1 VSAEEDLKNAYAL
14 FESADYA
21 SAASFFYS
29 VFQSPEAAENDTL
42 KKDMAW
48 NLGLAYVLQEDVNG
62 SIGWFRAS
70 GYGPEKFA
78 EHGLGEF
85 YQQVII
91 SAQ

>member
-1 VSAEEDLKNAYAL
+1 VSAEEDLESAYAL

-21 SAASFFYS
+21 SAASLFYA
-29 VFQSPEAAENDTL
+29 VFQSPEAADNDAL
-42 KKDMAW
+42 KNDMAW
-48 NLGLAYVLQEDVNG
+48 NLGLTYVLQDDVHG

-70 GYGPEKFA
+70 GYGPEKFT

-85 YQQVII
+85 YRQVII